1 MLKINRRLR
10 RELFDKMNLKKY
22 LLYTFGEVLLVM
34 IGLLLA
40 IQVNSWN
47 AKRIDRNTEKEYL
60 GRLSNE
66 LKSEIEMYS
75 EVRDKFIEKEKRLKR
90 IIRIWQSGNNSITD
104 SLQYINDFKW
114 GGNIGP
120 WFLEPVT
127 WNQLIQTGELKLLRD
142 HKLVD
147 EMFYHNNLAKGV
159 ADNYLMHPM
168 QMTNR
173 AREVWIEPFLYENTD
188 IVIDTGEV
196 SVIPSTEVYE
206 NIWKNREMYLK
217 LYMEIVFISKM
228 QHQQLQSIIDSGQK
242 LLTLLPH

>member
-1 MLKINRRLR
+1 
-10 RELFDKMNLKKY
+10 MNLKKY
-22 LLYTFGEVLLVM
+22 LFYTVGEVLLVM

-47 AKRIDRNTEKEYL
+47 AKRIDRNSEREYL
-60 GRLSNE
+60 RRLSNE
-66 LKSEIEMYS
+66 LITEIKQYS

-90 IIRIWQSGNNSITD
+90 IIRIWQSDSKSISD
-104 SLQYINDFKW
+104 SIQYINDFKW

-120 WFLEPVT
+120 WFMEPVT
-127 WNQLIQTGELKLLRD
+127 WTQLIQTGDLKLIRD
-142 HKLVD
+142 YQLVN
-147 EMFYHNNLAKGV
+147 ELYYHNNLAKGI

-173 AREVWIEPFLYENTD
+173 AREVWIEPFIHENID

-196 SVIPSTEVYE
+196 SAVPSPDVYD
-206 NIWKNREMYLK
+206 NIWRNKESYLK

-228 QHQQLQSIIDSGQK
+228 QYQQLQTIIDSGQR
-242 LLTLLPH
+242 LLELLPR

>member
-1 MLKINRRLR
+1 MLKFQRIINRKLIGNPN
-10 RELFDKMNLKKY
+10 MKKY
-22 LLYTFGEVLLVM
+22 LFYASGEILLVM
-34 IGLLLA
+34 FGLLLA
-40 IQVNSWN
+40 FQVNSWN
-47 AKRIDRNTEKEYL
+47 SNRINRLTEKQYL
-60 GRLSNE
+60 NRLSVE
-66 LKSEIEMYS
+66 LKSEIEIYGN
-75 EVRDKFIEKEKRLKR
+75 VRDKFIEKEKRLKR

-120 WFLEPVT
+120 WYLEPVT

-142 HKLVD
+142 HKLVN
-147 EMFYHNNLAKGV
+147 ELYYHNNLAKGI

-173 AREVWIEPFLYENTD
+173 AREVWIEPFLYENTE

-196 SVIPSTEVYE
+196 SVVPSPKVYE

-228 QHQQLQSIIDSGQK
+228 QHQQLQSIIDSGHK
-242 LLTLLPH
+242 LLTLLPN

>member
-60 GRLSNE
+60 RRLSNE

-120 WFLEPVT
+120 WYLEPVT

-196 SVIPSTEVYE
+196 SVIPSREVYE

>member
-120 WFLEPVT
+120 WYLEPVT

-147 EMFYHNNLAKGV
+147 EMYYHNNLAKGV

>member
-1 MLKINRRLR
+1 MLKIHRRLR
-10 RELFDKMNLKKY
+10 WDLLDKMDMKKY
-22 LLYTFGEVLLVM
+22 LFYAVGEILLVM

-47 AKRIDRNTEKEYL
+47 LNRINRITEKQYL
-60 GRLSNE
+60 ERLSDE
-66 LKSEIEMYS
+66 IKSEIEIYS
-75 EVRDKFIEKEKRLKR
+75 KARDKFIEKEKRLKR

-104 SLQYINDFKW
+104 SVQYINDFKW

-120 WFLEPVT
+120 WYLEPVT

-147 EMFYHNNLAKGV
+147 EMYYHNNLAKGI

-196 SVIPSTEVYE
+196 SVVPSPEVYE
-206 NIWKNREMYLK
+206 NIWKNKEMYLK

>member
-66 LKSEIEMYS
+66 LKSEIEMYGK
-75 EVRDKFIEKEKRLKR
+75 VRDKFIEKEKRLKR

-120 WFLEPVT
+120 WYLEPVT

-147 EMFYHNNLAKGV
+147 ELYYHNNLAKGV

>member
-22 LLYTFGEVLLVM
+22 LLYTAGEVLLVM

-47 AKRIDRNTEKEYL
+47 AGRIDRNTEKEYL
-60 GRLSNE
+60 ERLSSE
-66 LKSEIEMYS
+66 LKSEIKLYG
-75 EVRDKFIEKEKRLKR
+75 EVRDKFIEKENRLKR
-90 IIRIWQSGNNSITD
+90 IIRIWQSANKNISD

-120 WFLEPVT
+120 WYMEPVT
-127 WNQLIQTGELKLLRD
+127 WNQLILTGDLKLIRD
-142 HKLVD
+142 HQLVN
-147 EMFYHNNLAKGV
+147 ELYYHNNLAKGI

-173 AREVWIEPFLYENTD
+173 AREVWIEPFIYENID
-188 IVIDTGEV
+188 IIIDIGEV
-196 SVIPSTEVYE
+196 SVVPSPDV
-206 NIWKNREMYLK
+206 
-217 LYMEIVFISKM
+217 
-228 QHQQLQSIIDSGQK
+228 
-242 LLTLLPH
+242 

>member
-120 WFLEPVT
+120 WYLEPVT

-206 NIWKNREMYLK
+206 NIWKNRELYLK

>member
-1 MLKINRRLR
+1 MLKFQRIINRKLIGNPN
-10 RELFDKMNLKKY
+10 MKKY
-22 LLYTFGEVLLVM
+22 LFYAAGEILLVM
-34 IGLLLA
+34 FGLLLA
-40 IQVNSWN
+40 FQVNSWN
-47 AKRIDRNTEKEYL
+47 SNRINRLTEKQYL
-60 GRLSNE
+60 NRLSVE
-66 LKSEIEMYS
+66 LKSEIEIYGN
-75 EVRDKFIEKEKRLKR
+75 VRDKFIEKEKRLKR

-120 WFLEPVT
+120 WYLEPVT

-142 HKLVD
+142 HQIVD
-147 EMFYHNNLAKGV
+147 EIYYHNNMAKGI

-173 AREVWIEPFLYENTD
+173 AREVWIEPFLYENTE

-196 SVIPSTEVYE
+196 SVVPSPIVYE

-228 QHQQLQSIIDSGQK
+228 QHQQLQSIIDSGHK
-242 LLTLLPH
+242 LLTLLPN

>member
-147 EMFYHNNLAKGV
+147 EMYYHNNLAKGV

>member
-1 MLKINRRLR
+1 MLKIHRRLR
-10 RELFDKMNLKKY
+10 WDLLDKMDMKKY
-22 LLYTFGEVLLVM
+22 LFYAVGEILLVM

-40 IQVNSWN
+40 IQVKSWN
-47 AKRIDRNTEKEYL
+47 LNRINRITEKQYL
-60 GRLSNE
+60 ERLSDE
-66 LKSEIEMYS
+66 IKSEIEIYS
-75 EVRDKFIEKEKRLKR
+75 KARDKFIEKEKKLKR

-120 WFLEPVT
+120 WYLEPVI

-147 EMFYHNNLAKGV
+147 EMYYHNNLAKGV

-188 IVIDTGEV
+188 IVIYTGEV
-196 SVIPSTEVYE
+196 SVVPSTEVYE

-242 LLTLLPH
+242 ILTLLPH

>member
-1 MLKINRRLR
+1 MLKIHRRLR
-10 RELFDKMNLKKY
+10 WDLLDKMNVKRY
-22 LLYTFGEVLLVM
+22 LLYTIGEVLLVM

-40 IQVNSWN
+40 IQLNSWDLN
-47 AKRIDRNTEKEYL
+47 RINRLTEKQYL
-60 GRLSNE
+60 ERLSDE
-66 LKSEIEMYS
+66 LKSEIEIYS
-75 EVRDKFIEKEKRLKR
+75 KVRDKFIEKEKRLKR
-90 IIRIWQSGNNSITD
+90 IIRIWQSGNKSITD
-104 SLQYINDFKW
+104 SLHYINDFKW

-147 EMFYHNNLAKGV
+147 ELYYHNNLAKGI

-196 SVIPSTEVYE
+196 SVVPSPEVYE
-206 NIWKNREMYLK
+206 IIWKNKEMYLK

-242 LLTLLPH
+242 LLKLLPH